1 MKAEPMDC
9 WRVEHWAAV
18 TALRLVL
25 LRDGVMGCN
34 WVTPTDSQTVSLTVS
49 LRGRWTVPLT
59 VSLRACWRVAMRGY
73 WMEEH
78 WVGLKAFLMETRFGS
93 QRENLMV
100 MMTDSCWDWP
110 LDLPTGN

>member
-25 LRDGVMGCN
+25 LRVGVMGCN

-59 VSLRACWRVAMRGY
+59 VSLMACWRVAMRGVLDGGALG
-73 WMEEH
+73 WTE
-78 WVGLKAFLMETRFGS
+78 GLPDGDALGLSEGK
-93 QRENLMV
+93 
-100 MMTDSCWDWP
+100 
-110 LDLPTGN
+110 LDGDDDG